1 MADSG
6 PSTSSA
12 RPNAVSAVVERPW
25 TFGSANLPDL
35 IGLTIVSRRSHL
47 YHGAMQTLTRR
58 KALSLLPALAAT
70 AGIASLAEDATPS
83 LTQSHAC
90 ALQSLKVVRQKS
102 GWETRPV
109 LSGKVAD
116 GEALDI
122 HHSTLPSGQ
131 MPHPPHQHKH
141 AELMVLLDGKID
153 FYNDSVT
160 EHMVSGD
167 IVFAAP
173 NKLHG
178 WKNVG
183 DQPARY
189 YVIAIGTDA

>member
-1 MADSG
+1 
-6 PSTSSA
+6 
-12 RPNAVSAVVERPW
+12 
-25 TFGSANLPDL
+25 
-35 IGLTIVSRRSHL
+35 
-47 YHGAMQTLTRR
+47 MQTLTRR
-58 KALSLLPALAAT
+58 EALSLLPL
-70 AGIASLAEDATPS
+70 LATPAAVSSFAQDSTSS
-83 LTQSHAC
+83 LTQSHAFT
-90 ALQSLKVVRQKS
+90 LQGLKVVMQKS

-109 LSGKVAD
+109 LSGKIAD

-122 HHSTLPSGQ
+122 HHSVLPAGQ

-153 FYNDSVT
+153 FYNNGVT

-167 IVFAAP
+167 ILFAAP
-173 NKLHG
+173 NQLHG

-189 YVIAIGTDA
+189 YVIAVGTDA

>member
-1 MADSG
+1 
-6 PSTSSA
+6 
-12 RPNAVSAVVERPW
+12 
-25 TFGSANLPDL
+25 
-35 IGLTIVSRRSHL
+35 
-47 YHGAMQTLTRR
+47 MQTLTRR
-58 KALSLLPALAAT
+58 KALSLLPALAA
-70 AGIASLAEDATPS
+70 ASGVASIAEDAPGS
-83 LTQSHAC
+83 LAKSHAYS
-90 ALQSLKVVRQKS
+90 LQSLKVVQQKS

-109 LSGKVAD
+109 LSGKIAD

-122 HHSTLPSGQ
+122 HHSTLPAGQ

-141 AELMVLLDGKID
+141 AELMVLLEGRID
-153 FYNDSVT
+153 FYNNSVI

-173 NKLHG
+173 NQLHG

>member
-1 MADSG
+1 
-6 PSTSSA
+6 
-12 RPNAVSAVVERPW
+12 
-25 TFGSANLPDL
+25 
-35 IGLTIVSRRSHL
+35 
-47 YHGAMQTLTRR
+47 MQTLTRR
-58 KALSLLPALAAT
+58 KALSLLPTFAAA
-70 AGIASLAEDATPS
+70 AGINSFAEDSTPS
-83 LTQSHAC
+83 LSQSHAY
-90 ALQSLKVVRQKS
+90 ALNGLKVVQQKS

-122 HHSTLPSGQ
+122 HHSTLPAGQ

-141 AELMVLLDGKID
+141 AELMVLLDGRID
-153 FYNDSVT
+153 FYNNSVT

-173 NKLHG
+173 NQLHG

-189 YVIAIGTDA
+189 YVIAIGSDA